1 MDMQEILAAFASEP
15 LFSTSEKF
23 LKYLGVK
30 TSTQTADPIP
40 FLEMYEDAAKDAGA
54 EVPKPI
60 KKLFGRVEE
69 TYFIGSVDDDTL
81 HGGKEGVSFQVEC
94 QNQKYEGMFVF
105 AVHMKDGE
113 ELTRT
118 DAALLTRGINRLV
131 HQQPAIV
138 LILEDTLL
146 SVATCER
153 TPYKQ
158 TWRPGEK
165 LGRVSILKGVNCL
178 NPHRGHIDI
187 LESMNVKK
195 AKTFDALYEQWQKVF
210 STSILTNKFY
220 NELFDWYCWAIDKE
234 TGVYFPNRPDD
245 DSDDYEGNDTKII
258 RLITRVMFVWFV
270 REKNLVPAELFD
282 PNYLRTILKDFDPY
296 AKDSGCYYNAILQN
310 LFFATLNRAIEDED
324 GKRRFAEA
332 KHQVDAKN
340 LYRYDELFTISRDEI
355 VALFAEVP
363 FVNGSLFDCLDKT
376 KGNDGVDNAFY
387 ADGFSRNDTLI
398 ASTNHYKYRAFL
410 PNHLF
415 FDPERGLYTIFERY
429 NFTVE
434 ENTPLEQQVALD
446 PELLGKVFENLLG
459 VYNGETT
466 REKSG
471 SFYTPREI
479 VEYMVDETLIAY
491 LGDTPF
497 IRSLF
502 ASDFVYRSIDEQKY
516 DDVIHKLKQVKM
528 LDPACGSG
536 AYPVGFLNRMVEI
549 IQRLQ
554 GADTSTPEALFKLKK
569 FIIENCLY
577 GSDIQCIAAQITRL
591 RFFISLIVNCEKDL
605 TKRNFG
611 IPELPNLE
619 TKFVAANSLIG
630 IKKIVQ
636 GDLWTGEDVAKI
648 KEELHQVRHDHFN
661 ARSARRKRELVR
673 KDEKL
678 RKQLMDVI
686 NGHLFSN
693 PEDAWQ
699 LARWNPYDQNTSAGF
714 FEPKWMF
721 SDVQD
726 GFDIVIGNPPYV
738 KLEKIKDQSRLLS
751 KEGYEVYEPRSD
763 LYCLF
768 AERGFKLLKEGGVI
782 SYIMSN
788 KFLQADYGE
797 PLRKFFIKHK
807 LTKLIDFGDNK
818 IFQGA
823 TVYPFI
829 FLAENKEPILR
840 IKAVTMKY
848 YNPHTFVFDIGMWQ
862 KDLPAEKLTGDT
874 WMLSTIEKD
883 LLDRIKETTVTLSV
897 ATGGAAVRGVTCGA
911 TAAFIIPGDTA
922 RVIASGDSTSK
933 ELIHPMLRGRDL
945 RPWYS
950 ECADYFLIG
959 TFPSRNLNIED
970 YPAIKQHLLV
980 YGKKKLEQTGAPGS
994 RKKTHNDWYETQ
1006 DQIGYWEDFSKPKI
1020 MYQKFQVKPCFI
1032 YDESGLY
1039 CNDSM
1044 WIIPTENKGLVA
1056 LLNSKMG
1063 WWLISRF
1070 CTQIQNGYQLIWEYL
1085 GKIPVPKQLPS
1096 ELSDKVDAIIAAKKV
1111 DANADTSALEAE
1123 IDDIVFD
1130 LYGLTAEER
1139 ALVSGTGK

>member
-1 MDMQEILAAFASEP
+1 MTMPEILGSFACES
-15 LFSTSEKF
+15 LFEASGKL
-23 LKYLGVK
+23 LKHLGVK
-30 TSTQTADPIP
+30 CSTQTEEPIP
-40 FLEMYEDAAKDAGA
+40 FLELYEDAAKDAGA

-60 KKLFGRVEE
+60 KKVFARVDK
-69 TYFIGSVDDDTL
+69 TYFIGTVDDDTL
-81 HGGKEGVSFQVEC
+81 GGSDVAVDFAAVAEKP
-94 QNQKYEGMFVF
+94 KYEGMFVF
-105 AVHMKDGE
+105 AVQMKSGE
-113 ELTRT
+113 ALTRT
-118 DAALLTRGINRLV
+118 EASLITRGINRIV
-131 HQQPAIV
+131 KQMPATVI
-138 LILEDTLL
+138 ILEDSQL
-146 SVATCER
+146 SIATCER
-153 TPYKQ
+153 TQYRQ

-165 LGRVSILKGVNCL
+165 LGRVSILKGINCL
-178 NPHRGHIDI
+178 NPHRGHLDI

-220 NELFDWYCWAIDKE
+220 NELFDWYCWAIDKK

-258 RLITRVMFVWFV
+258 RLITRIMFVWFV
-270 REKNLVPAELFD
+270 REKDLVPSELFD
-282 PNYLRTILKDFDPY
+282 PIYLRTVLKDFDPN

-340 LYRYDELFTISRDEI
+340 LYRYDELFTIPQDEI
-355 VALFAEVP
+355 VAIFSEIP

-376 KGNDGVDNAFY
+376 KGNDGVDKAFY
-387 ADGFSRNDTLI
+387 ADGFSRNDTLVP
-398 ASTNHYKYRAFL
+398 STNHYKYRAFI
-410 PNHLF
+410 PNRLF

-502 ASDFVYRSIDEQKY
+502 APDFVYRSVDEQKY
-516 DDVIHKLKQVKM
+516 DDVIHKLKQVKV

-554 GADTSTPEALFKLKK
+554 GADTSSPEALFKLKK
-569 FIIENCLY
+569 YIIENCLY

-605 TKRNFG
+605 TKPNFG

-648 KEELHQVRHDHFN
+648 KEDLHQVRHDHFN
-661 ARSARRKRELVR
+661 ARSAKRKRELVK

-693 PEDAWQ
+693 PEDVWQ

-738 KLEKIKDQSRLLS
+738 KLEKIKEQSRLLA
-751 KEGYEVYEPRSD
+751 KEGFEVYEPRSD

-768 AERGFKLLKEGGVI
+768 TERGFNLLKKGGVI

-797 PLRKFFIKHK
+797 PLRKFFLKRK
-807 LTKLIDFGDNK
+807 MTRLIDFGDNK

-829 FLAENKEPILR
+829 FVAEQNDPVPVVS
-840 IKAVTMKY
+840 AVTMKRY
-848 YNPHTFVFDIGMWQ
+848 DPQMFVKDISAWS
-862 KDLPAEKLTGDT
+862 KDLPVEKLTSAA
-874 WMLSTIEKD
+874 WILSSVEAD
-883 LLDRIKETTVTLSV
+883 LLARIKSECTTLKSFIHGE
-897 ATGGAAVRGVTCGA
+897 AFYGIKPGV
-911 TAAFIIPGDTA
+911 TAAFIVDDDTKHSIVA
-922 RVIASGDSTSK
+922 ADPKAADVMR
-933 ELIHPMLRGRDL
+933 PMVRGRDVK
-945 RPWYS
+945 P
-950 ECADYFLIG
+950 YFAPHTGMWFVG
-959 TFPSRNLNIED
+959 THNGYDGVPAIDVMD
-970 YPAIKQHLLV
+970 YPSIKSWLDG
-980 YGKKKLEQTGAPGS
+980 YADKLKARVGQGRTFYNLI
-994 RKKTHNDWYETQ
+994 TV
-1006 DQIGYWEDFSKPKI
+1006 GYWARFAEPKI
-1020 MYQKFQVKPCFI
+1020 MYQQMQVKPCFV
-1032 YDESGLY
+1032 YDESGLF
-1039 CNDSM
+1039 CNNSM
-1044 WIIPTENKGLVA
+1044 WIIPTREKGLVG

-1063 WWLISRF
+1063 WWLISKF
-1070 CTQIQNGYQLIWEYL
+1070 CTQIQNGYQLLWEYF
-1085 GKIPVPKQLPS
+1085 GKIPVPKNLPS
-1096 ELSDKVDAIIAAKKV
+1096 ELSVKVDAIIAAKKA
-1111 DANADTSALEAE
+1111 DAGVDTSALEAE
-1123 IDDIVFD
+1123 IDNIVFD

-1139 ALVSGTGK
+1139 ALVEGAGK

>member
-1 MDMQEILAAFASEP
+1 MTMPEILGSFACES
-15 LFSTSEKF
+15 LFDASGKL
-23 LKYLGVK
+23 LKHLGVK
-30 TSTQTADPIP
+30 CSTQTEEPIP
-40 FLEMYEDAAKDAGA
+40 FLELYEDAAKDAGS

-60 KKLFGRVEE
+60 KKVFARVDK
-69 TYFIGSVDDDTL
+69 TYFIGTVDDDTL
-81 HGGKEGVSFQVEC
+81 GGKNEKVDFAAVAEKP
-94 QNQKYEGMFVF
+94 KYEGMFVF
-105 AVHMKDGE
+105 AVQMKEGE
-113 ELTRT
+113 TLTRT
-118 DAALLTRGINRLV
+118 EASLITRGINRIV
-131 HQQPAIV
+131 KQMPATVI
-138 LILEDTLL
+138 ILEDSLL
-146 SVATCER
+146 SIATCER
-153 TPYKQ
+153 TEYRQ
-158 TWRPGEK
+158 SWRPGEK
-165 LGRVSILKGVNCL
+165 LGRVSILKDINCL
-178 NPHRGHIDI
+178 NPHRGHLDI

-220 NELFDWYCWAIDKE
+220 NELFDWYCWAVDRK
-234 TGVYFPNRPDD
+234 TDVYFPNRPDD
-245 DSDDYEGNDTKII
+245 DADDYEGNDTKII
-258 RLITRVMFVWFV
+258 RLITRIMFVWFI
-270 REKNLVPAELFD
+270 KQKDLVPGELFD
-282 PNYLRTILKDFDPY
+282 PIYLRTILKDFNPN
-296 AKDSGCYYNAILQN
+296 AQDSGCYYNAILQN

-324 GKRRFAEA
+324 GKRRFADEVG
-332 KHQVDAKN
+332 HVDAKN

-355 VALFAEVP
+355 VALFSEIP

-376 KGNDGVDNAFY
+376 KGNDGVEKAFY
-387 ADGFSRNDTLI
+387 ADGFSRNDKRVP
-398 ASTNHYKYRAFL
+398 STNHYKYRAFV
-410 PNHLF
+410 PNNLF
-415 FDPERGLYTIFERY
+415 FDPDNGLFSIFARY

-479 VEYMVDETLIAY
+479 VDYMVDETLIAY

-497 IRSLF
+497 VRSIF
-502 ASDFVYRSIDEQKY
+502 TSDFVYRSIDEQKY
-516 DDVIHKLKQVKM
+516 DDVVHKLKQVKI

-536 AYPVGFLNRMVEI
+536 AFPVGILNRMVEI

-554 GADTSTPEALFKLKK
+554 AAETASSEALYKLKK
-569 FIIENCLY
+569 YIIENCLY
-577 GSDIQCIAAQITRL
+577 GGDLQCIAAQITRL

-605 TKRNFG
+605 AKPNFG

-630 IKKIVQ
+630 IKKVVQ
-636 GDLWTGEDVAKI
+636 GDLWTGEEVSRI
-648 KEELHQVRHDHFN
+648 KDQLHQVRHDHFN

-673 KDEKL
+673 KDDKL
-678 RKQLMDVI
+678 RQQLMDVI

-699 LARWNPYDQNTSAGF
+699 LASWNPYDQNTSSGF

-721 SDVQD
+721 SDVQN

-751 KEGYEVYEPRSD
+751 REGYEVYEPRSD

-768 AERGFKLLKEGGVI
+768 TERGFKLLKEGGVI

-797 PLRKFFIKHK
+797 PLRRFFLKHK

-829 FLAENKEPILR
+829 FVAEQKPPVPTVS
-840 IKAVTMKY
+840 AVTMKRY
-848 YNPHTFVFDIGMWQ
+848 DPQKFVADILEWAR
-862 KDLPAEKLTGDT
+862 DLPVEKLTADT
-874 WMLSTIEKD
+874 WVLSQIDYD
-883 LLDRIKETTVTLSV
+883 LLKKVKSIGTPLADFIHGEAYYGIKPGT
-897 ATGGAAVRGVTCGA
+897 
-911 TAAFIIPGDTA
+911 TAAY
-922 RVIASGDSTSK
+922 VIKDETRH
-933 ELIHPMLRGRDL
+933 ELVGKDPKSQEILHPMVRGRDIQ
-945 RPWYS
+945 PYYVPQGAMWM
-950 ECADYFLIG
+950 IG
-959 TFPSRNLNIED
+959 MHNGYGSTPPID
-970 YPAIKQHLLV
+970 VDAYPAVKEWLDNFADKLASRADQGDTFYHLRDC
-980 YGKKKLEQTGAPGS
+980 A
-994 RKKTHNDWYETQ
+994 
-1006 DQIGYWEDFSKPKI
+1006 YWEVFAKPKI

-1085 GKIPVPKQLPS
+1085 GKIPVPKELPP
-1096 ELSDKVDAIIAAKKV
+1096 ELSDKVDAIIAAKKA

-1139 ALVSGTGK
+1139 ALVQGAGK